1 MRDMGAFESR
11 QNSHKEFSHVRNW
24 LSCYSYD
31 SLYVEFD
38 YRGKAIWKW
47 GIFPLLSESFLIV
60 HFFLSKS
67 FLQGGGKLSVSKW
80 EATVSGPQDMGY
92 IWFHLWGYSESAK
105 KNGNIQVFVIYHM
118 AMHSFN
124 SHMVLLFSVL
134 SGRLLHSMLWLLKCL
149 ALVV

>member
-105 KNGNIQVFVIYHM
+105 KMEIFRSLLSTIWQCI
-118 AMHSFN
+118 
-124 SHMVLLFSVL
+124 VLTPTWSYCSPFLVADCYTACCDCS
-134 SGRLLHSMLWLLKCL
+134 SALL
-149 ALVV
+149 